1 MLNDFYRNINK
12 SERKHGFADFLSV
25 FFLFSLRFLYFGF
38 KYFPQLDDYIQ
49 HHNYAPQGSFL
60 YLFNN
65 LGLLAARPLA
75 GILDIT
81 LWSWLWPCSI
91 IGVLI
96 LSAIYSLAAIEFYK
110 VFNKLFG
117 TSKFFIVIFA
127 LLPLGIEGTYWMSAS
142 TRIIPG
148 IFFAAFSVSQLIG
161 FFERGRK
168 KNAILAVLFQFLTFG
183 FYEQTAVLSCALNV
197 LIALLYVKRSKKRW
211 LLSFSCFGCAIL
223 YFLITSIHADSP
235 LYSGRTEVILPT
247 TVYYFKA
254 FLPEILSQIK
264 SAFLGGGYYTLVY
277 GFIRGVMRII
287 SDGAWIYCLILA
299 ASAVFFYKTSC
310 RNSSKKE
317 SSKTILPIIFGILL
331 ILAPLAPFF
340 IISNPWFS
348 FRGTVASFAGIALA
362 CDVLIRLITRNNG
375 KVIAA
380 LGALCAIVFCI
391 SSVSEVADYRSTY
404 LADAKVV
411 SRIATVTQEIKAEF
425 PDKSKVA
432 VFNVD
437 DRYVTELNAYY
448 HEHIH
453 GVTESDWAL
462 TGAVQCYNNNPF
474 EGITYVPFSLKDT
487 YLYKNWNYASKN
499 IGSMDAV
506 YVYDFNDDTIEK
518 LNIVAQDSAYELFYS
533 NGEKYGTVVEQ
544 EGCATFIEE

>member
-1 MLNDFYRNINK
+1 MLNDFYRSINK
-12 SERKHGFADFLSV
+12 SEQKHGFADFLSV
-25 FFLFSLRFLYFGF
+25 FLLVAIRFLYFGF

-49 HHNYAPQGSFL
+49 HHNYAPQGSFF
-60 YLFNN
+60 YLFEN

-96 LSAIYSLAAIEFYK
+96 LCVLYSLASLEFYK

-148 IFFAAFSVSQLIG
+148 IFFAAFSASQLVR
-161 FFERGRK
+161 FFECGK
-168 KNAILAVLFQFLTFG
+168 NKNAILTILFQFLTFC

-197 LIALLYVKRSKKRW
+197 LVSFLYAKKSGKRW
-211 LLSFSCFGCAIL
+211 CISFSCICCAIL
-223 YFLITSIHADSP
+223 YFLISSIHADSP
-235 LYSGRTEVILPT
+235 LYSGRTEIILPIS
-247 TVYYFKA
+247 VYYFKV
-254 FLPEILSQIK
+254 FLPELLSQIK

-287 SDGAWIYCLILA
+287 SDGAWIYCLLLA
-299 ASAVFFYKTSC
+299 AFAVFFYKASYKSGSITE
-310 RNSSKKE
+310 KP
-317 SSKTILPIIFGILL
+317 KTALPIVFGVLL
-331 ILAPLAPFF
+331 ALAPLAPFF

-348 FRGTVASFAGIALA
+348 FRGTVASFAGIALV
-362 CDVLIRLITRNNG
+362 CDAVIRLVTRNNG
-375 KVIAA
+375 KAISVI
-380 LGALCAIVFCI
+380 GSLCAVVFCI
-391 SSVSEVADYRSTY
+391 CSVSEVADYRSTY
-404 LADAKVV
+404 LADTKAV
-411 SRIATVTQEIKAEF
+411 SRIATITQEIKAEF

-437 DRYVTELNAYY
+437 GRYVTELNANY

-462 TGAVQCYNNNPF
+462 TGAIRCYNNNPF

-506 YVYDFNDDTIEK
+506 YVYNYNDDTIEK
-518 LNIVAQDSAYELFYS
+518 LNVVAQDSAYELFYS
-533 NGEKYGTVVEQ
+533 NGDKYGTVVEQ
-544 EGCATFIEE
+544 EGCATFVEE